1 MGLVRT
7 FSLLVLYISVASCWF
22 KRRERTFACP
32 VNWVVG
38 PNENCYKFVY
48 NPKANFN
55 GAQAKCEEEGANLV
69 SLDSIE
75 EIYWMR
81 GHRSLNFDQGEQ
93 DIWIGGKQST
103 GGRFYWMGSNG
114 ARSRIRLSDW
124 SPNGEPN
131 GGVGDFCITALNDR
145 QDRPVAWHWKWND
158 NPCTQSKA
166 YICEKANEQ
175 KCFLDPP
182 TTATPTAAAFLRN
195 SAVSVNKIPL
205 GSVTAPENGTASAT
219 SSALVIASAPGNDTA
234 PAMASEL
241 ITSTKVLPSTTTQTV
256 PTTRAPRRGSWW
268 RG

>member
-1 MGLVRT
+1 M
-7 FSLLVLYISVASCWF
+7 
-22 KRRERTFACP
+22 
-32 VNWVVG
+32 
-38 PNENCYKFVY
+38 
-48 NPKANFN
+48 
-55 GAQAKCEEEGANLV
+55 
-69 SLDSIE
+69 
-75 EIYWMR
+75 
-81 GHRSLNFDQGEQ
+81 
-93 DIWIGGKQST
+93 
-103 GGRFYWMGSNG
+103 
-114 ARSRIRLSDW
+114 SDW

-205 GSVTAPENGTASAT
+205 GSVTAPENGTASGNGTASAT